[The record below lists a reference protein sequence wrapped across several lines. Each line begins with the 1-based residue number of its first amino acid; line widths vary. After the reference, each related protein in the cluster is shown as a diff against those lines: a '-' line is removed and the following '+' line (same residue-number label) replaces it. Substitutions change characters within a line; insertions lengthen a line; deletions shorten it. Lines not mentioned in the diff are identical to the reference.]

1 MRMPTAFL
9 PEEDQGML
17 LAMVQLPT
25 GSTME
30 RTQAVMKEVQQHFLV
45 NEKDAVESCM
55 SVAGYSMAGNPDKPD
70 IAVVVL
76 VHNKGEGAIWA
87 APIFRR
93 IMEIYFYGK
102 PQTYYRWES
111 SMGVANPDYG
121 LPVTPTP
128 AP

>member
-1 MRMPTAFL
+1 MFL
-9 PEEDQGML
+9 WVDI
-17 LAMVQLPT
+17 
-25 GSTME
+25 E
-30 RTQAVMKEVQQHFLV
+30 RIAILDNF
-45 NEKDAVESCM
+45 CW
-55 SVAGYSMAGNPDKPD
+55 GNPDKPD
-70 IAVVVL
+70 IAVAVL
-76 VHNKGEGAIWA
+76 VQNKGEGATWA